1 MKLPEIKKG
10 FAPTRVIV
18 EADGLAVTPRRAAHV
33 FQVTPE
39 IIFIRDDGW
48 MLGAPEEFESIA
60 YKMWKDSWE
69 YFVRKGHTQWIPIKR
84 YLHV

>member
-18 EADGLAVTPRRAAHV
+18 EADGSATTPRRAAHI
-33 FQVTPE
+33 FQVISN

-48 MLGAPEEFESIA
+48 TLGAPKEFESIA
-60 YKMWKDSWE
+60 YGIWKDSWTH
-69 YFVRKGHTQWIPIKR
+69 FVRKGHTQWIPIER
-84 YLHV
+84 YLG